1 VWQFANLQFVDPI
14 FFAICWSTFFCEL
27 KTTAN
32 PQIHFFLLTNTYLK
46 CSNSKFYQIK
56 NSAKQTCWWLLDNFA
71 IKRGNFKKRCCGGG
85 INNTTEQK
93 GGQ

>member
-56 NSAKQTCWWLLDNFA
+56 NSAKQTCWRLLDNFA
-71 IKRGNFKKRCCGGG
+71 IKRGNF
-85 INNTTEQK
+85 
-93 GGQ
+93 